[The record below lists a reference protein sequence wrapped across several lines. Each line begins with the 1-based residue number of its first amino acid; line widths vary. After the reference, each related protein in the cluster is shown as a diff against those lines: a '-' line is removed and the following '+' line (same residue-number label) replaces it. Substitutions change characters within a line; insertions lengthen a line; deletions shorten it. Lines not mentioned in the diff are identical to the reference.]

1 MLYSEV
7 EDELAHFGVKGMKWG
22 VRKAPSASRVSYKSA
37 KSDRKEQTK
46 LKKASY
52 RGVAADR
59 RAIKEK
65 INNNIKTDP
74 LYAKAVRKMDRRD
87 EAKTSAAIL
96 AVMGGSVALPY
107 VLNSVAEVTY
117 KSATKGARYYSQAQK
132 YNPNSRFWDGRT
144 VPGEVVNIGAELA
157 RRYV

>member
-74 LYAKAVRKMDRRD
+74 LYAKAVRKMDRQD
-87 EAKTSAAIL
+87 KAALL
-96 AVMGGSVALPY
+96 AFVAGAVAGPY
-107 VLNSVAEVTY
+107 VLDSVAKVTY
-117 KSATKGARYYSQAQK
+117 ASVTKHVRDYSQAQK

-144 VPGEVVNIGAELA
+144 VPGEVVNIGAELV

>member
-7 EDELAHFGVKGMKWG
+7 EDELTHFGVKGMKWG

-74 LYAKAVRKMDRRD
+74 LYAEAVRKMDRRD
-87 EAKTSAAIL
+87 KVIL
-96 AVMGGSVALPY
+96 SAVMVGAVVTPY
-107 VLNSVAEVTY
+107 VLDSVAKVTY
-117 KSATKGARYYSQAQK
+117 ASVTKHVRDYSQAQK

-144 VPGEVVNIGAELA
+144 VPGEVVNIGAELV

>member
-74 LYAKAVRKMDRRD
+74 LYAKAVRKMDRQD
-87 EAKTSAAIL
+87 KAALL
-96 AVMGGSVALPY
+96 AFVAGAVAGPY
-107 VLNSVAEVTY
+107 VLDSVAKVTY
-117 KSATKGARYYSQAQK
+117 ASVTKHVRDYSQAQK

-144 VPGEVVNIGAELA
+144 VPGEVVNIGSELV

>member
-22 VRKAPSASRVSYKSA
+22 IRKAPSASRVSYKSA

-74 LYAKAVRKMDRRD
+74 LYAEAVRKMDRRD
-87 EAKTSAAIL
+87 KVIL
-96 AVMGGSVALPY
+96 SAVMVGAVVAPY
-107 VLNSVAEVTY
+107 VLDSVAKVTY
-117 KSATKGARYYSQAQK
+117 ESVTKHVRDYSQAQK

-144 VPGEVVNIGAELA
+144 VPGEVVNIGAELV

>member
-7 EDELAHFGVKGMKWG
+7 EDELTHFGVKGMKWG

-74 LYAKAVRKMDRRD
+74 LYAKAVRKMDRQD
-87 EAKTSAAIL
+87 KAAL
-96 AVMGGSVALPY
+96 FAFVAGAVAGPY
-107 VLNSVAEVTY
+107 VLDSVAKVTY
-117 KSATKGARYYSQAQK
+117 ASVTKHVRDYSQAQK

>member
-22 VRKAPSASRVSYKSA
+22 IRKAPSASRVSYKSA

-74 LYAKAVRKMDRRD
+74 LYAEAVRKMDRRD
-87 EAKTSAAIL
+87 KVIL
-96 AVMGGSVALPY
+96 SAVMVGAVAAPY
-107 VLNSVAEVTY
+107 VLDSVGKVTY
-117 KSATKGARYYSQAQK
+117 ASATKHVRDYSQAQK

>member
-1 MLYSEV
+1 MSEV
-7 EDELAHFGVKGMKWG
+7 FELTHFGVKGMKWG

-74 LYAKAVRKMDRRD
+74 LYPKAVRKMDRRD
-87 EAKTSAAIL
+87 KVIL
-96 AVMGGSVALPY
+96 SAVMVGAVAAPY
-107 VLNSVAEVTY
+107 VLDSVGKVTY
-117 KSATKGARYYSQAQK
+117 ASVTKHVRDYSQAQK

-144 VPGEVVNIGAELA
+144 VPGEVVNIGAELV

>member
-7 EDELAHFGVKGMKWG
+7 EDELTHFGVKGMKWG
-22 VRKAPSASRVSYKSA
+22 VRKAPSASRVAYKSA
-37 KSDRKEQTK
+37 KSDRKERAK
-46 LKKASY
+46 VEKASY
-52 RGVAADR
+52 RGVMADR
-59 RAIKEK
+59 RAMKEK

-74 LYAKAVRKMDRRD
+74 LYAKAVRKMDRQD

-96 AVMGGSVALPY
+96 AVMGGSIALPY
-107 VLNSVAEVTY
+107 VLRSVGKVTY
-117 KSATKGARYYSQAQK
+117 KSATKGARYYSQAKK

-144 VPGEVVNIGAELA
+144 VPGEVVNIGAELV

>member
-22 VRKAPSASRVSYKSA
+22 IRKAPSASRVSYKSA

-74 LYAKAVRKMDRRD
+74 LYAEAVRKMDRRD
-87 EAKTSAAIL
+87 KVIL
-96 AVMGGSVALPY
+96 SAVMVGAVVAPY
-107 VLNSVAEVTY
+107 VLDSVAKVTY
-117 KSATKGARYYSQAQK
+117 ESVTKHVRDYSQAQK

>member
-74 LYAKAVRKMDRRD
+74 LYAKAVRKMDRQD

-96 AVMGGSVALPY
+96 AVMGGSVALTY
-107 VLNSVAEVTY
+107 VLRSVGNVTY
-117 KSATKGARYYSQAQK
+117 KSALKGVRDYSQAQK

-144 VPGEVVNIGAELA
+144 VPGEVVNIGAELV

>member
-7 EDELAHFGVKGMKWG
+7 EDELTHFGVKGMKWG

-87 EAKTSAAIL
+87 KVIL
-96 AVMGGSVALPY
+96 SAVMVGAVAAPY
-107 VLNSVAEVTY
+107 VLDSVGKVTY
-117 KSATKGARYYSQAQK
+117 ASVTKHVRDYSQAQK

>member
-87 EAKTSAAIL
+87 VAKAPVILL
-96 AVMGGSVALPY
+96 AVVGGAAACPY
-107 VLNSVAEVTY
+107 VLTSVGKVTY
-117 KSATKGARYYSQAQK
+117 ASVTKHVRDYSQAQK

>member
-1 MLYSEV
+1 MSTRLYSTI
-7 EDELAHFGVKGMKWG
+7 H
-22 VRKAPSASRVSYKSA
+22 Y
-37 KSDRKEQTK
+37 DRKEQTK

-52 RGVAADR
+52 RGVTADR

>member
-87 EAKTSAAIL
+87 KVIFS
-96 AVMGGSVALPY
+96 AVMVGAVAAFY
-107 VLNSVAEVTY
+107 VLDSVGKVTY
-117 KSATKGARYYSQAQK
+117 ASVTKHVRDYSQAQK
-132 YNPNSRFWDGRT
+132 YNPNSRFWDRRT

>member
-7 EDELAHFGVKGMKWG
+7 EDELTHFGVKGMKWG

-74 LYAKAVRKMDRRD
+74 LYAKAVRKMDRQD
-87 EAKTSAAIL
+87 KVIL
-96 AVMGGSVALPY
+96 SAVMVGAVAAPY
-107 VLNSVAEVTY
+107 VLDSVGKVTY
-117 KSATKGARYYSQAQK
+117 ASVTKHVRDYSQAQK

-144 VPGEVVNIGAELA
+144 VPGEVVNIGAELV

>member
-74 LYAKAVRKMDRRD
+74 LYAKAVRKMDRQD
-87 EAKTSAAIL
+87 KAALL
-96 AVMGGSVALPY
+96 ASVAGAVAGPY
-107 VLNSVAEVTY
+107 VLDSVAKVTY
-117 KSATKGARYYSQAQK
+117 ASVTKHVRDYSQAQK

-144 VPGEVVNIGAELA
+144 VPGEVVNIGAELV